1 MDECSRVGAGHIQ
14 MKRREFLLALGGA
27 AASVPLAAR
36 AQQKTMPVI
45 GFLNSRSPAAAG
57 YIVGSFRQG
66 LKEAGYVEGQNVRI
80 EFRYAEGQYERLP
93 ALAAELIRLQVAVIV
108 AGGTADPAK
117 HATAAIPIIFTSGLD
132 PVAADLVSSVNRP
145 DGNITGITFYSGAL
159 VAKQI
164 ELLREIAPKS
174 AEIGFLANSKG
185 ASAKLQTTD
194 ALAAASAV
202 GLKLRILSAST
213 EADFEKS
220 FAALAGLS
228 GAAMV
233 VGVDP
238 FFDSR
243 PDQLAVLAA
252 RYRVPTVYNLR
263 GFVEAGG
270 LMSYGASI
278 TDSYRQAGVYAGRIL
293 KGDKISELPV
303 LYPTKFELIINLKT
317 AKTLGLSV
325 PPTLLATADEV
336 IE

>member
-1 MDECSRVGAGHIQ
+1 V
-14 MKRREFLLALGGA
+14 KRREFITLFGGV
-27 AASVPLAAR
+27 AASVPFAAR
-36 AQQKTMPVI
+36 AQQKSMPVI

-57 YIVGSFRQG
+57 YILNSFRQG

-93 ALAAELIRLQVAVIV
+93 ALATELVRMRVAVIV

-117 HATAAIPIIFTSGLD
+117 QATTAIPIIFTSGLD

-145 DGNITGITFYSGAL
+145 DGNITGVTFYSGAL
-159 VAKQI
+159 MAKQL

-174 AEIGFLANSKG
+174 VEIGFLANSKG
-185 ASAKLQTTD
+185 ASAKVQTTD
-194 ALAAASAV
+194 ALTAASAV
-202 GLKLRILSAST
+202 GLKLRVRNAST
-213 EADFEKS
+213 EADFETS
-220 FAALAGLS
+220 FATLAGLS
-228 GAAMV
+228 DAAMMV
-233 VGVDP
+233 SVDP

-243 PDQLAVLAA
+243 PDQLAALAA

-317 AKTLGLSV
+317 AKALGLDVS
-325 PPTLLATADEV
+325 PTLLATADEV